1 MLSYEI
7 FDRLEPI
14 RALSEYR
21 RKELVA
27 FSRLQ
32 TYPLGSDPLALCLE
46 ANTLIY
52 LHRGELLIGQH
63 DGSSRVLVGGCDIAN
78 WPIGHTS
85 FPLARS
91 KAITEVE
98 LLHIDFEML
107 DIMITWDEV
116 TVAASRQD
124 VADVSLV
131 PAWRTLTGVFS
142 AQTLNSDVLRRLPA
156 AHIHE
161 LLHRFER
168 RAVQSGQIIV
178 REGDQGEDYFLI
190 ESGRAEVRKVI
201 GGVDLCVAELK
212 SGDAFGEEALLCDSP
227 RNATIVMKTEGVLWR
242 LGKADFVPL
251 LQEPLL
257 RAIDRSDAEQRVAS
271 GLARW
276 LDVRY
281 PVEFVEDG
289 LPGALNLPL
298 NEIRSAFGLLDRRP
312 EYIVYCQS
320 GRRSSAATFLL
331 AQHGFRAVMLK
342 GGLGLA
348 ETA

>member
-7 FDRLEPI
+7 FDKLEPI
-14 RALSEYR
+14 RALSLHR

-32 TYPLGSDPLALCLE
+32 TFSLGSDPLALCLE
-46 ANTLIY
+46 SNTLIY
-52 LHRGELLIGQH
+52 LHRGELLIAQP

-85 FPLARS
+85 FQLAPS

-98 LLHIDFEML
+98 LLQIDFEML

-116 TVAASRQD
+116 AVAASRQD
-124 VADVSLV
+124 MTESPLA
-131 PAWRTLTGVFS
+131 PAWRTLSGAFS
-142 AQTLNSDVLRRLPA
+142 AQILNSDVLRRLPA

-168 RAVQSGQIIV
+168 HAVQPGQVIV
-178 REGDQGEDYFLI
+178 REGDQGEEYFLI
-190 ESGRAEVRKVI
+190 ESGRAEVRKLI

-212 SGDAFGEEALLCDSP
+212 SGDAFGEEALLCESP
-227 RNATIVMKTEGVLWR
+227 RNASIVMKTEGVLLR

-257 RAIDRSDAEQRVAS
+257 HAIERSDAEQRVAS

-281 PVEFVEDG
+281 PAEFVEDG
-289 LPGALNLPL
+289 LPGALNMPL
-298 NEIRSAFGLLDRRP
+298 NEIRSAYGLLDRRP

-331 AQHGFRAVMLK
+331 AQHGFRALMLK

-348 ETA
+348 EPA